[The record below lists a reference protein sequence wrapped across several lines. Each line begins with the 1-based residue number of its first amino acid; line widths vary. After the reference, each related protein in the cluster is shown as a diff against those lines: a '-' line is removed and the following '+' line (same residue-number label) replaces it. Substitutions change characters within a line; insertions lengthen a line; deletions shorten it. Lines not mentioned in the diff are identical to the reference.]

1 MSDKKKRSNCSNGW
15 GYIMY
20 WPTHEK
26 REREGNKKADKKMA
40 DGRPKKCS
48 QVLLYKH
55 LRVFLSYFFF
65 IFIWLLW
72 YLYGCVC
79 LLDVHVCLLYI
90 IQFFG
95 CCCPRSLSLYY
106 PFSLFSSSS
115 FFLLLPSPFKPS
127 PIYTRHCTY
136 PFISSGLP
144 FPYIYIY
151 IPRYI
156 YSGLNKRKKKNAE
169 KSLVCW

>member
-1 MSDKKKRSNCSNGW
+1 M
-15 GYIMY
+15 
-20 WPTHEK
+20 
-26 REREGNKKADKKMA
+26 
-40 DGRPKKCS
+40 
-48 QVLLYKH
+48 
-55 LRVFLSYFFF
+55 
-65 IFIWLLW
+65 
-72 YLYGCVC
+72 C

-144 FPYIYIY
+144 FPYIYIC

-156 YSGLNKRKKKNAE
+156 YSGLNKRKKERRKESCVLIERRREGEKGTCYIYFFFPRRCHIYLKNQSERGRA
-169 KSLVCW
+169 VCIYIYMYVYIHACRRRIREGQRNNKKKRRNWWV